1 MSYKELGSAIEEV
14 VCWFNKVGCPYALV
28 GGLAVS
34 FRTIERATKGID
46 FAIFVESD
54 SEAEKVVR
62 ALQHLGFHPVTCMEN
77 KTHNLISTVR
87 LLSDKYPGVFLD
99 LLFSTSGIENEV
111 VNSSDIIEILPGL
124 QVRVASLSSLVAMK
138 VLLCTNGKRKQ
149 DLLDLDI
156 LIADSTAEDLEESRR
171 FIALI
176 ESRGF
181 NRGRDLHAIFNKL
194 LSEHSF

>member
-14 VCWFNKVGCPYALV
+14 VCWFNKAGCPYALV

-34 FRTIERATKGID
+34 FRTIERATKDID

-54 SEAEKVVR
+54 LEAENVVR
-62 ALQHLGFHPVTCMEN
+62 ALQQLGFRPVTLMEN
-77 KTHNLISTVR
+77 KTRNLISTVR
-87 LLSDKYPGVFLD
+87 LLSDKYPDVFLD

-124 QVRVASLSSLVAMK
+124 EVRVASLSSLVAMK
-138 VLLCTNGKRKQ
+138 VLSCTNDKRKQ
-149 DLLDLDI
+149 DLLDLDN
-156 LIADSTAEDLEESRR
+156 LIGDATPEELEESRKL
-171 FIALI
+171 IALI

-181 NRGRDLHAIFNKL
+181 NRGSDLHAIFNKL